1 MQIGFASGPL
11 RNIYIYRQLIWT
23 NIHTHIKPWIQILNI
38 CREGNPSSCFCFV
51 GRNDF
56 QLSIVM
62 YKRSFKNIVCSE
74 CNHITCEKLFT
85 GQLKLG
91 MVNRSKNLLVLCLQV
106 YLEPLLR
113 VFELRCSGQ
122 IGGENISIVLIA
134 YRPLTVEAK
143 PDAR

>member
-1 MQIGFASGPL
+1 
-11 RNIYIYRQLIWT
+11 
-23 NIHTHIKPWIQILNI
+23 
-38 CREGNPSSCFCFV
+38 
-51 GRNDF
+51 
-56 QLSIVM
+56 M

-106 YLEPLLR
+106 YLEPGKWKS